1 MPCRTFI
8 TRRPV
13 RAQSLSLGFGTLHR
27 LLPVTVTPEA
37 PASMSITS
45 LAPGS
50 DCTAAFR
57 AAYENR
63 YTWEPG
69 FGGYKGRAVWEQP
82 GVAGAPDQRAEGTF
96 VVGADLKATVEG
108 ITDEAIHKA
117 VASQLWEV
125 AIHRVRRS
133 FEQTHGENTFT
144 AGDTDAVG
152 TEVIVGGKN
161 TGDRYR
167 IKGNVVTMVHRHIHG
182 TVVTIFTESTTDTGN
197 GYLSRSYSS
206 QYADPASGAAKGGT
220 SRFTDTFVPL
230 AGTGP
235 WVLSERVVETDA
247 FGDTPAGRQV
257 FRFEDLQPLA
267 PSPHP

>member
-1 MPCRTFI
+1 
-8 TRRPV
+8 
-13 RAQSLSLGFGTLHR
+13 
-27 LLPVTVTPEA
+27 VTAA
-37 PASMSITS
+37 PAQAATESAATDSTAASAAAVI
-45 LAPGS
+45 AAGS

-63 YTWEPG
+63 YTWAPG
-69 FGGYKGRAVWEQP
+69 FGGYRGRCVWEQ
-82 GVAGAPDQRAEGTF
+82 GDQRVEGSF
-96 VVGADLKATVEG
+96 QVGADLKAQVEG
-108 ITDEAIHKA
+108 IDNEEIHKA

-161 TGDRYR
+161 AGDRYR
-167 IKGNVVTMVHRHIHG
+167 IKGDVVTMVHRHIHG
-182 TVVTIFTESTTDTGN
+182 TVVTIFTESTTDTGS
-197 GYLSRSYSS
+197 GYLSRSYTS
-206 QYADPASGAAKGGT
+206 QYADPASGAARGGL

-230 AGTGP
+230 TSEGP
-235 WVLSERVVETDA
+235 WVLSERVVDTEA

-257 FRFEDLQPLA
+257 FRFEELA
-267 PSPHP
+267 PLG